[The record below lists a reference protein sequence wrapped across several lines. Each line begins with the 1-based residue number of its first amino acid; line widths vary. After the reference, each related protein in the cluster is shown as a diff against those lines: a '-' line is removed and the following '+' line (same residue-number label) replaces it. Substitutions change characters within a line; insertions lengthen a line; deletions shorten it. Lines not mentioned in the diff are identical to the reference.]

1 MPVVYGPFSLERM
14 LNAPERV
21 KQRLFRTAAALEAAK
36 VPYAVAGGNAV
47 ALWVSRVDEAAVRN
61 TQDVDIL
68 LRRED
73 LDAARQAMEGAGFV
87 HRHSAGMEVFLDA
100 SSPKAHDAVHLIFA
114 NEKVR
119 PHEPAANPDVSESEA
134 AVHFRVLSLE
144 PLVRIKLTAF
154 RDKDKVHVR
163 DLIGVGLVDA
173 TWLTRLPEALSVRLK
188 SLLDTPEGSAPYF
201 PDRLYG

>member
-21 KQRLFRTAAALEAAK
+21 KQRLFRAAAALEAAK
-36 VPYAVAGGNAV
+36 IPYAVADENAV
-47 ALWVSRVDEAAVRN
+47 AVWVSRIDETAVRN

-73 LDAARQAMEGAGFV
+73 LEPAKRAMEGAGFV
-87 HRHSAGMEVFLDA
+87 HRRSAGMEVFLDG
-100 SSPKAHDAVHLIFA
+100 SSTKARDAVHLIFA

-134 AVHFRVLSLE
+134 AIQFRVLSLE

-154 RDKDKVHVR
+154 RDKDRVHVR
-163 DLIGVGLVDA
+163 DMIGVGLVDA
-173 TWLTRLPEALSVRLK
+173 TWLTRLPEALAIRLK
-188 SLLDTPEGSAPYF
+188 SLLDTPEG
-201 PDRLYG
+201 

>member
-21 KQRLFRTAAALEAAK
+21 KQRIFLAAAALEAAK
-36 VPYAVAGGNAV
+36 IPYAVADENAV
-47 ALWVSRVDEAAVRN
+47 AVWVSRIDETAVRN

-73 LDAARQAMEGAGFV
+73 LEPAKRAMEGAGFV
-87 HRHSAGMEVFLDA
+87 HRRSAGMEVFLDG
-100 SSPKAHDAVHLIFA
+100 SSTKARDAVHLIFA

-134 AVHFRVLSLE
+134 AIQFRVLSLE

-154 RDKDKVHVR
+154 RDKDRVHVR
-163 DLIGVGLVDA
+163 DMIGVGLVDA
-173 TWLTRLPEALSVRLK
+173 TWLTRLPEALAIRLK
-188 SLLDTPEGSAPYF
+188 SLLDTPEG
-201 PDRLYG
+201 